1 MEWDTVLVSQG
12 EKPAGN
18 PAASEVIED
27 KLVNGCATLQAKEVC
42 VAGVKIFYG
51 SQTGTAK
58 V

>member
-1 MEWDTVLVSQG
+1 MERDTVLVSQG
-12 EKPAGN
+12 EKPTGN
-18 PAASEVIED
+18 PTSSEGIED
-27 KLVNGCATLQAKEVC
+27 KLVNGCATLQRKEGY